1 MHECNHEHHCN
12 HEGHNCGH
20 GEHNCHGHGEGHHCH
35 NKEEGHNCHGGGCQG
50 KGQWGGKRE
59 GAGRKCENPK
69 IPFNRRL
76 NEELINKLK
85 TYASENGITE
95 TEALERAIQNL

>member
-20 GEHNCHGHGEGHHCH
+20 GEGHCHGHGEGH
-35 NKEEGHNCHGGGCQG
+35 NCHGSGCHG

>member
-1 MHECNHEHHCN
+1 MHECNHDHHCN

-20 GEHNCHGHGEGHHCH
+20 GEGHCHGQG
-35 NKEEGHNCHGGGCQG
+35 EGHNCRGGGCHG

>member
-12 HEGHNCGH
+12 HGQGNCK
-20 GEHNCHGHGEGHHCH
+20 GEGHHHCH
-35 NKEEGHNCHGGGCQG
+35 EHGENHQCHGGGCQG

-76 NEELINKLK
+76 SEELINKIK

-95 TEALERAIQNL
+95 TEAIEIAIKNL

>member
-50 KGQWGGKRE
+50 KGQWGGKTRRS
-59 GAGRKCENPK
+59 GQKMRK
-69 IPFNRRL
+69 
-76 NEELINKLK
+76 
-85 TYASENGITE
+85 S
-95 TEALERAIQNL
+95 QNSF

>member
-20 GEHNCHGHGEGHHCH
+20 GEGHCHGHG
-35 NKEEGHNCHGGGCQG
+35 EGHNCHGGGCHG

>member
-1 MHECNHEHHCN
+1 MHECNHDHHCN
-12 HEGHNCGH
+12 NEGHSCGH
-20 GEHNCHGHGEGHHCH
+20 GEGHCHGHGE
-35 NKEEGHNCHGGGCQG
+35 EHNCHGGGCHG
-50 KGQWGGKRE
+50 KGQWGGRRE

>member
-20 GEHNCHGHGEGHHCH
+20 GEGHCHGHG
-35 NKEEGHNCHGGGCQG
+35 EGHNCHGGGCHG

-95 TEALERAIQNL
+95 TEALARAIQNL

>member
-20 GEHNCHGHGEGHHCH
+20 GEGHCHGHG
-35 NKEEGHNCHGGGCQG
+35 EGHNCHGGGCHG

-85 TYASENGITE
+85 TYALEN
-95 TEALERAIQNL
+95 

>member
-1 MHECNHEHHCN
+1 MITRRLKLCTNVIMDIIVITKVKIAGTENIIATGTVEDISAITM
-12 HEGHNCGH
+12 
-20 GEHNCHGHGEGHHCH
+20 
-35 NKEEGHNCHGGGCQG
+35 K
-50 KGQWGGKRE
+50 KGRGGKRE

>member
-20 GEHNCHGHGEGHHCH
+20 GEAHCHGHG
-35 NKEEGHNCHGGGCQG
+35 EGHNCHGGGCHG

>member
-1 MHECNHEHHCN
+1 MHECNHTHHCT
-12 HEGHNCGH
+12 HEGHNCS
-20 GEHNCHGHGEGHHCH
+20 HGEGHHCH
-35 NKEEGHNCHGGGCQG
+35 NQEEGHQCHGGGCQG

-76 NEELINKLK
+76 SEELINKLK
-85 TYASENGITE
+85 TYAQENNITE
-95 TEALERAIQNL
+95 TEALEKAIENL

>member
-20 GEHNCHGHGEGHHCH
+20 GEGHCHGHG
-35 NKEEGHNCHGGGCQG
+35 EGHNCHGGGCHG

-69 IPFNRRL
+69 LPFNRRL

-95 TEALERAIQNL
+95 TDALERAIQNL